1 MTEEEIK
8 AVALQLGHPQGEE
21 GIKVAAK
28 LHEINGS
35 MIQRTIDLLHCRDQD
50 TVLEIG
56 PGNGGYAPYVLSRAA
71 GIHYYGI
78 DISATV
84 IELAKENL
92 AAEIAAGTASFILGN
107 GVELPY
113 TDNFFDKVFTVNTLY
128 FWEDPLQQLAE
139 IYRVLKPGGIL
150 IPGIRSPHYMKTLP
164 FTQYGFRMYDATQAA
179 ALLEKAGFSIADT
192 VEENVEIKT
201 ERKTEVDERIYI
213 VAKKP

>member
-71 GIHYYGI
+71 GIRYYGI
-78 DISATV
+78 DISATM
-84 IELAKENL
+84 IALAKEQL
-92 AAEIAAGTASFILGN
+92 AAEIAAGTASFTLGN

-113 TDNFFDKVFTVNTLY
+113 DINLFDKIFTVNTLY

-139 IYRVLKPGGIL
+139 IYRVLKPGGL
-150 IPGIRSPHYMKTLP
+150 LAMGIRSPRYMDKLP
-164 FTQYGFRMYDATQAA
+164 FTKYGFSKYDTARAS
-179 ALLEKAGFSIADT
+179 ALLEKAGFVVADAL
-192 VEENVEIKT
+192 EENVEVT
-201 ERKTEVDERIYI
+201 LRGKTEVDERIYI
-213 VAKKP
+213 MAKKP

>member
-35 MIQRTIDLLHCRDQD
+35 MIQRSIDLLHCRDQD

-71 GIHYYGI
+71 GIRYYGI
-78 DISATV
+78 DISDTMIA
-84 IELAKENL
+84 LAKEQF
-92 AAEIAAGTASFILGN
+92 AAEIAAGTAFFIQGN

-113 TDNFFDKVFTVNTLY
+113 AAEHFDKIFTVNTLY
-128 FWEDPLQQLAE
+128 FWEDPRQQLAE
-139 IYRVLKPGGIL
+139 IYRVLKPAGL
-150 IPGIRSPHYMKTLP
+150 LVLGIRSPRYMDKLP
-164 FTQYGFRMYDATQAA
+164 FTKYGFSKYDAAQASV
-179 ALLEKAGFSIADT
+179 LLEKSGFSVADAI
-192 VEENVEIKT
+192 EENVEVTIQD
-201 ERKTEVDERIYI
+201 RSEVDERIYM